1 MGLPRF
7 DVWVSPGAARRRNHF
22 LVMTSLWVGD
32 FRINAL
38 IAHRRWRDYA
48 LVLGRWRG
56 LLFLVG
62 SGWVFALRNGLV
74 PRFAHVGT
82 RRGIGGTCEQDQ
94 HRSYRRIAPLVAK
107 AVLAIALYKV
117 PNSKH
122 WFRHAV
128 ASGSTS
134 VANLCSHLCQACIP
148 RRILHG
154 RHAQQFYA
162 RLELPL
168 ASRRLTIPK
177 HSTVTMP
184 CFAAGTSVALPTKY
198 TAPAVCR

>member
-1 MGLPRF
+1 MFGFPPGLP
-7 DVWVSPGAARRRNHF
+7 GGNHF

-82 RRGIGGTCEQDQ
+82 RRGIGGTCQQDQ
-94 HRSYRRIAPLVAK
+94 H
-107 AVLAIALYKV
+107 
-117 PNSKH
+117 
-122 WFRHAV
+122 
-128 ASGSTS
+128 
-134 VANLCSHLCQACIP
+134 QACIP

-184 CFAAGTSVALPTKY
+184 CFAAEDQRRAPNQIHCARHMQVMPGALPRGQPQSS
-198 TAPAVCR
+198 AL